1 MSNNDLFRNTLAT
14 NGLARGYAPRAHK
27 RKHTGLRFAVVVLL
41 LAVASLLYVSQVTE
55 PPAPT
60 SGAVPDNGPRLYLD
74 EEETGRL
81 YLEGDDPGRLYLEGE
96 NSGRLYLE
104 DFEEKSDEVGK
115 YGPKRLYLLD
125 EDE

>member
-1 MSNNDLFRNTLAT
+1 M
-14 NGLARGYAPRAHK
+14 
-27 RKHTGLRFAVVVLL
+27 VVLL
-41 LAVASLLYVSQVTE
+41 LAVANLLYVSQVTE

-60 SGAVPDNGPRLYLD
+60 SECCARQWSSPLPRRRRNWSSLS
-74 EEETGRL
+74 
-81 YLEGDDPGRLYLEGE
+81 GDDPGHLYLEGE

-104 DFEEKSDEVGK
+104 DFEDKSDEVGK